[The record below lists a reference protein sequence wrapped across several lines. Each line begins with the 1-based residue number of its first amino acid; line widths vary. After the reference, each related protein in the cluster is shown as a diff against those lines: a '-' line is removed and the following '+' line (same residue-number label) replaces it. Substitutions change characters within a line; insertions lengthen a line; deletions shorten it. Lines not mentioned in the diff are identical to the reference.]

1 MSVPVPVDSWVWP
14 VYLDT
19 SAFVKLFVDEPE
31 SDALNAELSAVGEV
45 VLSDLAMTE
54 LASALARRARE
65 SLLTSAEAKRLY
77 GHAERV
83 VSSCR
88 LVESTPPVQRRAA
101 RLLLT
106 SRQVSTADTGR
117 HPSRA
122 GHRGRCVHA
131 GDLRSSPARGRGGA
145 GAVHRTRV
153 T

>member
-1 MSVPVPVDSWVWP
+1 MSRPIPVDSWVWP

-45 VLSDLAMTE
+45 VLADLTMTE

-65 SLLTSAEAKRLY
+65 RLLTAAEAKRLY

-83 VSSCR
+83 LSSCR

-106 SRQVSTADTGR
+106 SRQIPLRTLDAIHLSLAIEADVSTLVTYDPR
-117 HPSRA
+117 
-122 GHRGRCVHA
+122 
-131 GDLRSSPARGRGGA
+131 LREAAAAQGLFTAPA
-145 GAVHRTRV
+145 
-153 T
+153 

>member
-31 SDALNAELSAVGEV
+31 SDVLNAELAAVGEV

-54 LASALARRARE
+54 LASALARRTRE
-65 SLLTSAEAKRLY
+65 RLLTSAEAKRLY

-83 VSSCR
+83 VSACR
-88 LVESTPPVQRRAA
+88 LVECTPPVQRRAA

-106 SRQVSTADTGR
+106 SKQVPGR
-117 HPSRA
+117 RSLGEGGP
-122 GHRGRCVHA
+122 
-131 GDLRSSPARGRGGA
+131 LRTLDAMHLALAIESVGPHS
-145 GAVHRTRV
+145 
-153 T
+153 

>member
-1 MSVPVPVDSWVWP
+1 MSVPVPIDSWVWP

-31 SDALNAELSAVGEV
+31 SDALNAELSVVGEV

-54 LASALARRARE
+54 LASALARRSRE
-65 SLLTSAEAKRLY
+65 TLLTSAEAKRLY

-106 SRQVSTADTGR
+106 SRQVPLRTLDAIHLALAIEADVATLVTFDPRLREAAATQGLFTA
-117 HPSRA
+117 
-122 GHRGRCVHA
+122 
-131 GDLRSSPARGRGGA
+131 PA
-145 GAVHRTRV
+145 
-153 T
+153 

>member
-1 MSVPVPVDSWVWP
+1 VSVPVPVDSWVWP

-45 VLSDLAMTE
+45 VLADLAMTE

-65 SLLTSAEAKRLY
+65 NLLTGAEAKRLY

-106 SRQVSTADTGR
+106 SRKVPLRTLDALHLALAIEADVATVVTFDPRLREAAATQGLFTA
-117 HPSRA
+117 
-122 GHRGRCVHA
+122 
-131 GDLRSSPARGRGGA
+131 PA
-145 GAVHRTRV
+145 
-153 T
+153 